1 MGNVDRRTILKAGA
15 AVAAS
20 ALAMPPLLSFGRGE
34 RTVKIGMIDPVTSV
48 YAAEG
53 SSEINGAKMALDEV
67 NGKGG
72 VIGRPLELIV
82 EDAAA
87 NAGIA
92 QQKAYKLVDRDE
104 VDMLMGAVSSAV
116 ALSINQA
123 AHDRG
128 KVYMVTGG
136 HTDPVTGS
144 ECHWNTF
151 RICTTTWML
160 ANGLA
165 STLLKKFGKRWY
177 FITPDYAYGHSIQA
191 SYAKILGKAGGTVL
205 GNSLTPLGATDFSSY
220 LIAAQAAKPDVLM
233 VLVGGGDQLTLMK
246 QAAQFGLPQRLT
258 MGGGLSELEV
268 LSALPSEARRG
279 WWELEWWW
287 DQPKQ
292 PHVSEFVAAYR
303 KRYDKTPSARSW
315 FGYAGVHSLAMG
327 ANHAKSVEGVK
338 VARAL
343 EGMELP
349 PEVAL
354 QPNKIYFRAADH
366 QLMSNIFPGE
376 ALSTGK
382 DPNLFR
388 VAEVVDGD
396 SVALPPSETG
406 CKLDY
411 KA

>member
-53 SSEINGAKMALDEV
+53 SSEINGARMALDEV

-177 FITPDYAYGHSIQA
+177 FITPDYAYGHSIQS

>member
-34 RTVKIGMIDPVTSV
+34 RPVKIGMIDPVTSV

-53 SSEINGAKMALDEV
+53 TSEINGARMALDEV

-72 VIGRPLELIV
+72 VIGRQLELIV

-87 NAGIA
+87 NAGQA

-315 FGYAGVHSLAMG
+315 FGYAGVHALAMG
-327 ANHAKSVEGVK
+327 GNRAKSLEGVK

-349 PEVAL
+349 PEIAL

-396 SVALPPSETG
+396 SVALPPGETG

-411 KA
+411 KT

>member
-1 MGNVDRRTILKAGA
+1 MGNVDRRTVLKAGA
-15 AVAAS
+15 AIAAS

-34 RTVKIGMIDPVTSV
+34 RTVKIGMIDPVTAV

-53 SSEINGAKMALDEV
+53 SSEINGAKLALDEI

-72 VIGRPLELIV
+72 VIGQQVELII
-82 EDAAA
+82 EDSAA
-87 NAGIA
+87 NAGLA
-92 QQKAYKLVDRDE
+92 QQKAYKLIDRDE

-116 ALSINQA
+116 ALSINQE

-128 KVYMVTGG
+128 KLYMVTGG
-136 HTDPVTGS
+136 HTDPVTGG

-160 ANGLA
+160 AHGLA
-165 STLLKKFGKRWY
+165 KTLLKNFGKRWY
-177 FITPDYAYGHSIQA
+177 FITPDYAYGHTIQA
-191 SYAKILGKAGGTVL
+191 AYAKILGQAGGTVL

-220 LIAAQAAKPDVLM
+220 LIAAQASKPDVLM

-246 QAAQFGLPQRLT
+246 QAAQFGLPQRIP

-268 LSALPSEARRG
+268 LSALPSDARRG

-292 PHVSEFVAAYR
+292 PHVKEFVAAYR

-315 FGYAGVHSLAMG
+315 FGYAGLHALALG
-327 ANHAKSVEGVK
+327 ANRAKSVEGVK

-354 QPNKIYFRAADH
+354 QPNKIYFRAGDH
-366 QLMSNIFPGE
+366 QLMSNVFPGE
-376 ALSTGK
+376 ALPTGK

-388 VAEVVDGD
+388 IAEVVDGD
-396 SVALPPSETG
+396 SVALPAAETG

>member
-315 FGYAGVHSLAMG
+315 FGYASVHALAMA
-327 ANHAKSVEGVK
+327 ANRAKSVEGVK

-343 EGMELP
+343 ENMELP

>member
-116 ALSINQA
+116 ALSINQT

-315 FGYAGVHSLAMG
+315 FGYASVHALAMA
-327 ANHAKSVEGVK
+327 ANRAKSVEGVK

>member
-1 MGNVDRRTILKAGA
+1 MTYVNRRSVLKAGA
-15 AVAAS
+15 ALATS
-20 ALAMPPLLSFGRGE
+20 ALAMPPLLSYGRGE
-34 RTVKIGMIDPVTSV
+34 KAVKIGMIDPVTAV

-53 SSEINGAKMALDEV
+53 DSEISGARMALDEV
-67 NGKGG
+67 NRSGG
-72 VIGRPLELIV
+72 ITGREVELII
-82 EDAAA
+82 EDSAA
-87 NAGIA
+87 NAGLA
-92 QQKAYKLVDRDE
+92 QQKAYKLMDRDQ

-128 KVYMVTGG
+128 KLYMVTGG
-136 HTDPVTGS
+136 HADQVTGS

-165 STLLKKFGKRWY
+165 QTLLRKFGKRWY
-177 FITPDYAYGHSIQA
+177 FITPDYAYGHTIQA
-191 SYAKILGKAGGTVL
+191 AYAKILTKAGGTVL
-205 GNSLTPLGATDFSSY
+205 GNSLTPLGATDFSSF
-220 LIAAQAAKPDVLM
+220 LIAAQASKPDVLM

-246 QAAQFGLPQRLT
+246 QAAQFGLPQRMP

-268 LSALPSEARRG
+268 LSALPAEARRG

-287 DQPKQ
+287 NQPKE
-292 PHVSEFVAAYR
+292 PHVIKFVEAYR
-303 KRYDKTPSARSW
+303 GRYNKTPSARSW
-315 FGYAGVHSLAMG
+315 FGYAGLHALALG
-327 ANHAKSVEGVK
+327 ANRAKSVDSRK

-354 QPNKIYFRAADH
+354 QPNKIYFRAGDH
-366 QLMSNIFPGE
+366 QLMSNVFPGE
-376 ALSTGK
+376 ALPDGSV
-382 DPNLFR
+382 PNVFKI
-388 VAEVVDGD
+388 AEVVDGD
-396 SVALPPSETG
+396 SVALPVAETS

-411 KA
+411 PA

>member
-411 KA
+411 KV